1 MWSSK
6 ITLVLALTS
15 VASVRALTKEVYVQA
30 GKTTELR
37 CPMDMNK
44 EKCQWYSSQEEQ
56 KGG

>member
-37 CPMDMNK
+37 CPMDMDK
-44 EKCQWYSSQEEQ
+44 ENCRWYGQGEQ
-56 KGG
+56 KNG

>member
-37 CPMDMNK
+37 CPMDK
-44 EKCQWYSSQEEQ
+44 ENCLWYSN
-56 KGG
+56 KKDPMDG

>member
-37 CPMDMNK
+37 CPMEYDTCEWYNK
-44 EKCQWYSSQEEQ
+44 DPIE
-56 KGG
+56 G